1 METFAVGGSGRSIVR
16 WFSLSITWHRGEGS
30 YHFFICVTRFI
41 NLFLQTKPIR
51 TPRQT
56 KQKEPDGSFKDTKEK
71 RGRKRKVRDDELP
84 VSEGT
89 NGSAPVDHR
98 YSSKKG
104 KEEKTDKTDKSD
116 QVPKKSTRT
125 PGRHG
130 QLQVTQETTPIST
143 SAPPHSPSLSITPSL
158 KIRLPRLSN
167 LSMTTNSSISLS
179 SSHLETPSRR

>member
-1 METFAVGGSGRSIVR
+1 MQLEEIESPSFTGFLFASPSTGAKVAIISS
-16 WFSLSITWHRGEGS
+16 FASLASW
-30 YHFFICVTRFI
+30 V
-41 NLFLQTKPIR
+41 LPQTKPIR

-89 NGSAPVDHR
+89 NDRH
-98 YSSKKG
+98 SSKKD
-104 KEEKTDKTDKSD
+104 KEEKVDKADKSD
-116 QVPKKSTRT
+116 QVPRKSTRT
-125 PGRHG
+125 PARHG